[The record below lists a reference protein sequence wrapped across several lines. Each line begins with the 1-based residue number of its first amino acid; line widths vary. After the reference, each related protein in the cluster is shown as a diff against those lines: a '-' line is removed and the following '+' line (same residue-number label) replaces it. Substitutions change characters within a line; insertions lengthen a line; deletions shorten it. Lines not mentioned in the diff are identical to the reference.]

1 MRRKWGK
8 RVQRGSIV
16 MTKDVLQKDLLDYK
30 AYFLIN
36 LSILVANYD
45 YWSNVVVPIKKGLR
59 V

>member
-1 MRRKWGK
+1 
-8 RVQRGSIV
+8 